1 MYSKGSGQYNLRHA
15 SGFSVSNTKST
26 FHNTESLSYLAL
38 KIGDIVP
45 KQVVELSSLSVFE
58 KWKPQNC
65 LCRLC
70 IKYVKGLGFIWYF
83 DVLDKILLSDFFFFD
98 SRIEANWL
106 AFVSPET
113 EIIKEKR
120 KKKIIS
126 DRMSAD

>member
-1 MYSKGSGQYNLRHA
+1 MLNMLNMLKVSVLFGT
-15 SGFSVSNTKST
+15 FS
-26 FHNTESLSYLAL
+26 
-38 KIGDIVP
+38 
-45 KQVVELSSLSVFE
+45 
-58 KWKPQNC
+58 
-65 LCRLC
+65 
-70 IKYVKGLGFIWYF
+70 
-83 DVLDKILLSDFFFFD
+83 DVLDKILLSDFVFFD